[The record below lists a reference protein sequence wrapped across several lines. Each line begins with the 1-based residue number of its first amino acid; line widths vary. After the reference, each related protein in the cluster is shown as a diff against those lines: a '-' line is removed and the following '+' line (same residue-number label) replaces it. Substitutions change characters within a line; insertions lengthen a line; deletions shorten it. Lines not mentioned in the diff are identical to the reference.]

1 MIDPIEPFVPQRA
14 YPLPLD
20 QIREHI
26 HEHAGEE
33 SVRGHYATRALM
45 AVVAGVIRALS
56 WEAAYRLG
64 GAIGSVL
71 SRLRVRWAV
80 AKVNLDIAFGDS
92 KTDAE
97 KVAIYRASLKNLG
110 RQIVNYIR
118 MPLMDD
124 RFWAENFTIENEHV
138 LRDAYNQGRGVVFVY
153 MHFGP
158 WEMAGGK
165 IAHLGYPL
173 SVVAKTMKNPIVNRF
188 LLDARASM
196 LLGSIRHR
204 DAMPRILAGL
214 RGGEGIVMVID
225 QNMKRSQGVFV
236 EWMGR
241 VASTVRSA
249 SWLAREA
256 GAPVITGV
264 ARQTGPRSFEM
275 KMLDEIP
282 WQPHPDPAEELVVNT
297 RNYVRVLERSI
308 YEMPEEWFWLN
319 RRWKVQPDGV
329 ESPYRP

>member
-1 MIDPIEPFVPQRA
+1 MIEPNEPIVPSRV

-20 QIREHI
+20 QIREHVR
-26 HEHAGEE
+26 EHAEE
-33 SVRGHYATRALM
+33 KPVRGHFATRALM
-45 AVVAGVIRALS
+45 AVITGVIRALS
-56 WEAAYRLG
+56 WEAAYTLG

-71 SRLRVRWAV
+71 YRLRVRWGV
-80 AKVNLDIAFGDS
+80 AKVNLDIAFGEK
-92 KTDAE
+92 KTASE
-97 KVAIYRASLKNLG
+97 KDAIYRASLKNLG

-124 RFWAENFTIENEHV
+124 RFWAENFTIENEHL
-138 LRDAYNQGRGVVFVY
+138 LRDAYNQGRGVVFIY

-165 IAHLGYPL
+165 IGHCGYPL
-173 SVVAKTMKNPIVNRF
+173 SVVAKAMKNPAIDRF
-188 LLDARASM
+188 VIEARNSM
-196 LLGSIRHR
+196 LLGSIKHR

-214 RGGEGIVMVID
+214 RKGEGIVMVID

-249 SWLAREA
+249 SWLARES

-264 ARQTGPRSFEM
+264 ARQTGPKSFEM

-297 RNYVRVLERSI
+297 QNYVRVLERGI
-308 YEMPEEWFWLN
+308 YAMPEEWFWLN
-319 RRWKVQPDGV
+319 RRWKVQPEGMQ
-329 ESPYRP
+329 SPYGS